1 MLLHFRQGIVEA
13 QIPVFFRVTYPS
25 VDLIVTDT
33 NTTVAFAAGSKDYL
47 YTEQQSVANAWG
59 PLHLGIDQWLYWDLD
74 NRTGYRTFGITIV
87 EPIVASSMPSSPVM
101 DQHWF
106 DTTACEMKVWTGNV
120 WAKKIRTFACKLAQG
135 RVPVSMSANSPSFI
149 GTQVGNTSDAYA
161 GHIIYDATTNNAIKN
176 ANGQFVTTEDK
187 LSTKTIS
194 LSQVKVASIIVEG
207 EAQQN
212 MAAHTIVVFSEFGK
226 IVHADQF
233 VAEQPIQFGI
243 IESTAVVGQ
252 TVNVVTS
259 GMVTSQAFDFSAIGV
274 NALLYC
280 NATGQL
286 VSTPVVPNQTPVAVV
301 VDRKTIQ
308 LGVAL
313 ASSTDTIPVINLA
326 TDTVYG
332 ISRLSVPAED
342 SEDPIVVGDN
352 DPRFD
357 SYVRKT
363 GDTMTG
369 PLYLY
374 GGPTQD
380 LHAATKK
387 YVDDSRTP
395 AAGNQYEVQYNIGG
409 QFAASNA
416 LRLAMPD
423 ESYNGMSLN
432 VGSSDHISATI
443 TTSTW
448 AGNLQ
453 IEGGGRQDSQ
463 PGSAVLQGGALYTTT
478 SPAGGPGTIFGG
490 HAMVTG
496 GPASG
501 EFGRAGDAW
510 MQGGTGDWI
519 NGRSLIFG
527 GTNYNTELGRSTA
540 NGGNVQ
546 IAGGAAQGVTS
557 THDGGGVSISGGRAE
572 GSGTPGTVQIFTD
585 ETSRIAYD
593 PTGAWLL
600 GPTMNPGTTGQV
612 LTSNGVGEAPTWNT
626 VSGGGGLSDR
636 IVDGIVMQRV
646 VDTEDGN
653 GTNTLTIGPAMVVE
667 STKNVTTFFDTSV
680 PAWVNVYTPNS
691 ASESGVSASVVR
703 VSDGT
708 ITIGQTWTGSAQPLV
723 VRHDDSG
730 TVVWA
735 TTLNNVDGVNGQ
747 ATGEGQT
754 ISYDASNDRVVCT
767 VTYPDSN
774 PTAIGL
780 FVIEA
785 TTGVVNSA
793 AVIDSCITAV
803 TQAFTDGGSTI
814 TVCGVSTTSTAVV
827 ARIDQYTGAVYTIT
841 NIQMPSTG
849 HSRAYASG
857 MAYDYDA
864 GDASLYV
871 VGSWVADT
879 NDGAFVA
886 KLDIGLNLV
895 WIKKVNNTLQSVVYS
910 FGAVRVISG
919 IIHVIGTY
927 QDTSGA
933 NIEKGLCVL
942 GINAQTQSIA
952 FDRRYKIPD
961 TMSNG
966 TFYLATTAIDM
977 TDLTSMYI
985 AYVASDDT
993 IGGSLVWGLIKTEV
1007 PSGNVIWAA
1016 TTRPH
1021 GTYVDLGFGWE
1032 YAMGSISI
1040 NQHTLAMTGWYKTSS
1055 GGH

>member
-1 MLLHFRQGIVEA
+1 
-13 QIPVFFRVTYPS
+13 
-25 VDLIVTDT
+25 
-33 NTTVAFAAGSKDYL
+33 VAFAAGSKDYL

-120 WAKKIRTFACKLAQG
+120 WSKKIRTFACKLAQG

-149 GTQVGNTSDAYA
+149 GTQVGNTSDTYA

-342 SEDPIVVGDN
+342 AEDPIVVGDN

-409 QFAASNA
+409 QFAASNS
-416 LRLAMPD
+416 LRLNLPD
-423 ESYNGMSLN
+423 ENYNTMSLN
-432 VGSSDHISATI
+432 VGSADHISATI

-453 IEGGGRQDSQ
+453 VEAGGRQDSQ
-463 PGSAVLQGGALYTTT
+463 PGSAVLQGGALFTTT
-478 SPAGGPGTIFGG
+478 SPAGGPGSIFGG

-496 GPASG
+496 GPAGGS
-501 EFGRAGDAW
+501 FGRAGDAW
-510 MQGGTGDWI
+510 IQGGTGEWV
-519 NGRSLIFG
+519 NGRAIIDG
-527 GTNYNTELGRSTA
+527 GTNFDVAMGRSTA
-540 NGGNVQ
+540 DGGSVQ
-546 IAGGAAQGVTS
+546 IAGGAAQGATS
-557 THDGGGVSISGGRAE
+557 THNGGSVSISGGRAE
-572 GSGTPGTVQIFTD
+572 GSGTPGSIQLFTSGQ
-585 ETSRIAYD
+585 SRVLYS

-600 GPTMNPGTTGQV
+600 GTTQEAGINGQV
-612 LTSNGVGEAPTWNT
+612 LTSRGPTQPPIWQDT
-626 VSGGGGLSDR
+626 AAGSGLADR
-636 IVDGIVMQRV
+636 IVSGNTMLRVRDDPAGVDSILTFGSVAAVTSNIDRTTFINNSTPSWVSAINSISTNDENSSVAVDSDGNTIVIGSATGNPTYLYKYDPAGTLLWSKSFLAQDEEFPPLNRSGQYVVIDTTDNIYALFSDAENVSTLVKLSASGNVMWQVDIGDTQQMGDLWSGQLIGLDVSPDQSTIVVCGRSWVSWLPTIMMLSATDGSLIRQLDIQIDSANAGDVTGVSVTTSNTIVVVGTFYDTV
-646 VDTEDGN
+646 VD
-653 GTNTLTIGPAMVVE
+653 
-667 STKNVTTFFDTSV
+667 
-680 PAWVNVYTPNS
+680 NS
-691 ASESGVSASVVR
+691 GSFTACV
-703 VSDGT
+703 T
-708 ITIGQTWTGSAQPLV
+708 ITGDLLWKKVKRDNGSAQRWV
-723 VRHDDSG
+723 FANSVDTDSTYAYVLG
-730 TVVWA
+730 SYETYDVN
-735 TTLNNVDGVNGQ
+735 TDTYFRYLMLTKRRLSDGV
-747 ATGEGQT
+747 TLLDKT
-754 ISYDASNDRVVCT
+754 
-767 VTYPDSN
+767 
-774 PTAIGL
+774 L
-780 FVIEA
+780 FNTELTEA
-785 TTGVVNSA
+785 NQLYV
-793 AVIDSCITAV
+793 
-803 TQAFTDGGSTI
+803 
-814 TVCGVSTTSTAVV
+814 
-827 ARIDQYTGAVYTIT
+827 GAVACDAT
-841 NIQMPSTG
+841 NSEIVYLT
-849 HSRAYASG
+849 AYNDQLG
-857 MAYDYDA
+857 
-864 GDASLYV
+864 GDLYV
-871 VGSWVADT
+871 VGVDTT
-879 NDGAFVA
+879 NDTVTSSTKYTYNGEFTNNKFPEGA
-886 KLDIGLNLV
+886 
-895 WIKKVNNTLQSVVYS
+895 
-910 FGAVRVISG
+910 G
-919 IIHVIGTY
+919 IR
-927 QDTSGA
+927 
-933 NIEKGLCVL
+933 
-942 GINAQTQSIA
+942 SIA
-952 FDRRYKIPD
+952 TTQTNIVVTGYY
-961 TMSNG
+961 TQG
-966 TFYLATTAIDM
+966 T
-977 TDLTSMYI
+977 
-985 AYVASDDT
+985 
-993 IGGSLVWGLIKTEV
+993 V
-1007 PSGNVIWAA
+1007 PA
-1016 TTRPH
+1016 
-1021 GTYVDLGFGWE
+1021 
-1032 YAMGSISI
+1032 
-1040 NQHTLAMTGWYKTSS
+1040 
-1055 GGH
+1055 